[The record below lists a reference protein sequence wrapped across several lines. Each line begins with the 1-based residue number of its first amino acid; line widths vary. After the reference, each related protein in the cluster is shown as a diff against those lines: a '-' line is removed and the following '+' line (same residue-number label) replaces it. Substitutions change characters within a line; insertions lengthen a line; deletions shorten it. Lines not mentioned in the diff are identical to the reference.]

1 MVVSADGCYVY
12 LYALEDKGSE
22 AEGASEGPQE
32 GQDQATPGYDAATN
46 MADNRMQQ
54 DTVAAIDAQRAAIP
68 LSRVKIDTPQQSFAR
83 GAARCNEIY
92 LPIQFVEGFS
102 I

>member
-1 MVVSADGCYVY
+1 
-12 LYALEDKGSE
+12 
-22 AEGASEGPQE
+22 
-32 GQDQATPGYDAATN
+32 

-54 DTVAAIDAQRAAIP
+54 DTVAVIDAQRAAIP

-102 I
+102 IQDHVCDFILLSSSSMTSHMFALKTHEELEETKD